1 MFKIEIVSA
10 MASKREEFDSFEA
23 AEAAGYKREGPER
36 VGGSQL
42 RPELR
47 GQPQIKG
54 LAGPMW
60 GGYRDAN
67 GESIYFK
74 RNDNDLNEVESYSP
88 SKGPVAY
95 HLLRYEDWGS
105 NDLLSR

>member
-1 MFKIEIVSA
+1 MFKIQIVSER
-10 MASKREEFDSFEA
+10 ASKAEVFDSFEA
-23 AEAAGYKREGPER
+23 AEAAGYKREGPDR

-42 RPELR
+42 RDELR

-54 LAGPMW
+54 LCGPMW
-60 GGYRDAN
+60 GGFHDAE
-67 GESIYFK
+67 GKSIYFK
-74 RNDNDLNEVESYSP
+74 QNDKSDEVESYSP

-95 HLLRYEDWGS
+95 HLIRYEDWES